1 MFADRTSW
9 GMDLNEL
16 TVALDR
22 KRQAGTV
29 ILDLTESNPTRC
41 GFLFPEEKILQA
53 LCVPG
58 NLLYQ
63 PAPQGLLAARETLSL
78 SWLKRGLVVRPE
90 NIFLTASTSEA
101 YSFLFRLLANPGE
114 TLLFSQPSYP
124 LFQFLADILDVR
136 LEPYPLLYDGRRWRM
151 DFNTLARKVSSRTR
165 AVVCVNPN
173 NPTGNYVKKDELA
186 ALDDLCRRNDMALI
200 SDEVFYD
207 YGFERAG
214 SVSLL
219 GHRDTLT
226 FTLGGLSKDL
236 GLPQM
241 KLSWI
246 ILDGPDGQV
255 REARQRLEVIADTY
269 LSVNT
274 PVQNALGAWLEL
286 KPDIQT
292 QIMER
297 LNANRVYLETAAQA
311 AGWGVYHTEGGWY
324 GVLRLPPGSREE
336 EWVMALLERENVFTH
351 PGYFFDFTEEPVL
364 VLSFLTVPECFRA
377 GVDRILALVAPGGR
391 V

>member
-22 KRQAGTV
+22 KRRAGAA

-41 GFLFPEEKILQA
+41 GFFSPEEKILQA
-53 LCVPG
+53 LCVPA

-63 PAPQGLLAARETLSL
+63 PAPQGLLAAREALGLSL
-78 SWLKRGLVVRPE
+78 LKRGVAVRPE

-101 YSFLFRLLANPGE
+101 YSFVFRLLANPGE
-114 TLLFSQPSYP
+114 TLLFPQPSYP

-151 DFNTLARKVSSRTR
+151 DLNTLVRKVSSRTR

-186 ALDDLCRRNDMALI
+186 ALDDLCRQNDMALI

-207 YGFERAG
+207 YGFERSG
-214 SVSLL
+214 SISLL

-286 KPDIQT
+286 KPDIQK

-297 LNANRVYLETAAQA
+297 LNANRVYLETAAQT
-311 AGWGVYHTEGGWY
+311 AGWDVYHTEGGWY
-324 GVLRLPPGSREE
+324 GVLRLPPGSRED
-336 EWVMALLERENVFTH
+336 EWGMALLERENVFTH

-377 GVDRILALVAPGGR
+377 GVDRILASVAPGGR